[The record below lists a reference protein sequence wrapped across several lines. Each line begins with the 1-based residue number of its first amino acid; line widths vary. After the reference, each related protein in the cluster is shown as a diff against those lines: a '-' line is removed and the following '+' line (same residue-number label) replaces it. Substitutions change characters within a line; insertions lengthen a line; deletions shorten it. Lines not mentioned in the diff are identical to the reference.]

1 MATGFSALLQSMAQ
15 QDIFALVLPFLLS
28 YIVFFL
34 ALQKVPILKD
44 AGNSSDTRRFSAL
57 IAIIFAFFVAYF
69 LTLNPQYQS
78 FFPEYLGRITIGL
91 IGLLGLAT
99 VVAFIGFDDK
109 YLKSPLI
116 AIIAVIV
123 VLSAWTMSG
132 GAFAFLPKTAL
143 PVIGLS
149 IADIGHVLFDN
160 GIIYLLVIGLGL
172 YWVTAESEDD
182 TDGNNDLANVISKLI
197 GKD

>member
-1 MATGFSALLQSMAQ
+1 MATGFSNLIQSMVQ
-15 QDIFALVLPFLLS
+15 QDIFTLVLPFLLS
-28 YIVFFL
+28 YLVFLL
-34 ALQKVPILKD
+34 ALQNVPIISD
-44 AGNSSDTRRFSAL
+44 ADSNDNKFAAL
-57 IAIIFAFFVAYF
+57 IALIFAFFVAYF

-78 FFPEYLGRITIGL
+78 FFPAYLGRITIGL

-99 VVAFIGFDDK
+99 VIAFIGFDQN

-116 AIIAVIV
+116 VIISILV

-132 GAFAFLPKTAL
+132 VAFAFLPQSAL

-149 IADIGHVLFDN
+149 IADIGGLMFDN
-160 GIIYLLVIGLGL
+160 GIIYLIVIGLAL

-182 TDGNNDLANVISKLI
+182 SDGNNDVANVISKLI
-197 GKD
+197 GAE

>member
-1 MATGFSALLQSMAQ
+1 VATGFSNLIQSMVQ
-15 QDIFALVLPFLLS
+15 QDIFSLVLPFLLS

-34 ALQKVPILKD
+34 ALQRVPILKD
-44 AGNSSDTRRFSAL
+44 SESDTNKFSAL

-69 LTLNPQYQS
+69 LTLNPQYQG

-99 VVAFIGFDDK
+99 VIAFIGFDDA

-116 AIIAVIV
+116 AIICIIV

-132 GAFAFLPKTAL
+132 GAFAFLPESAL
-143 PVIGLS
+143 PVIGVS
-149 IADIGHVLFDN
+149 IADIGHMLFDN
-160 GIIYLLVIGLGL
+160 GIIYLLVIGLAL
-172 YWVTAESEDD
+172 YWVTAETDSDD
-182 TDGNNDLANVISKLI
+182 DDSTAADVISNLI
-197 GKD
+197 KSSGE